1 MHCEGPGQQAEYQVI
16 TEREG
21 EQTDQEFENDE
32 VAAET
37 HSTTG
42 FGLGDKDTGPRQVK
56 LRSHRQD
63 SFGTQKQAF
72 HHSWFEKHNNN
83 KSFFS
88 LC

>member
-37 HSTTG
+37 TG

-56 LRSHRQD
+56 LRSHRQVLVRR
-63 SFGTQKQAF
+63 S
-72 HHSWFEKHNNN
+72 KHFTTAGL
-83 KSFFS
+83 KSTTIINHFS
-88 LC
+88 VFVSCL